1 MFRSG
6 PGGAQVLGFVFRC
19 RRRPP
24 LRGVTQGELVGLR
37 SVGGGRH
44 GLQMVVLV
52 VVVMVVV
59 FKVLPSMISLLVTL
73 RSAAAA
79 AAAGCRP
86 ATAAAAVSRIR
97 GRLFVL
103 PAGMLVRLLSCF
115 YLLPCK
121 GHS

>member
-1 MFRSG
+1 MLCSG
-6 PGGAQVLGFVFRC
+6 PGGAQVLGFVFC
-19 RRRPP
+19 GRRRPP
-24 LRGVTQGELVGLR
+24 LRGVTQGELVSLR

-52 VVVMVVV
+52 VVMMVVV

-79 AAAGCRP
+79 AGCRP
-86 ATAAAAVSRIR
+86 AAAAAAVPRIR